1 MQHFEDHLNLL
12 NNLKQELDN
21 LQSYLNDIVEQY
33 KSQIQK
39 LESSGFAKN
48 FSEPIYNKFANFE
61 ARINDLQ
68 NLIIRHKQIIQ
79 EQENKLKGLIQIA
92 MEKERRRRL

>member
-1 MQHFEDHLNLL
+1 MQNFEYHLNLL
-12 NNLKQELDN
+12 NNLKQELNN
-21 LQSYLNDIVEQY
+21 LQLYLNDMVEQY

-48 FSEPIYNKFANFE
+48 FSEPMQNKFANFE

-68 NLIIRHKQIIQ
+68 NLIIKHKQIIQ
-79 EQENKLKGLIQIA
+79 EQEYKLQSIIQSA
-92 MEKERRRRL
+92 RS

>member
-1 MQHFEDHLNLL
+1 MQNFEYHLNLL
-12 NNLKQELDN
+12 NNLKQELND

-48 FSEPIYNKFANFE
+48 FSEPMYNKFANFE

-68 NLIIRHKQIIQ
+68 NLIIKHKQIIQ
-79 EQENKLKGLIQIA
+79 EQENKLLNIIQSA
-92 MEKERRRRL
+92 RS